1 MEFEKGRDRLICSFV
16 QGPQMC
22 LVQHGTLQMVAE
34 PSLMDSHL
42 ETSVPASKGD
52 VFFLPAQCK
61 LQLTGSEEGARLW
74 IASVC
79 AVFWDQHK
87 PK

>member
-1 MEFEKGRDRLICSFV
+1 M

-22 LVQHGTLQMVAE
+22 LVQHGALQMVAE

-61 LQLTGSEEGARLW
+61 LQLTGGEEGARLW

-87 PK
+87 LK